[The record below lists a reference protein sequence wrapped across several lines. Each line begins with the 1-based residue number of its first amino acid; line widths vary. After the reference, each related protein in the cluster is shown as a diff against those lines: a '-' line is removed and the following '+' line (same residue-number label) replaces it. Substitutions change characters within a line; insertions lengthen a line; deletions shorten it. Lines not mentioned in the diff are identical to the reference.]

1 MTKLWDGFV
10 NLSVVW
16 VLGPLFCNHCSS
28 NLSKLNNSDKKVFF
42 LQTNLNNDCAHCE
55 RTWTPKV
62 FTFSHSCA
70 RLVTWT
76 VGERKSA
83 PRLAVELRGLQPLQ
97 GEMREMAALN
107 KEGQGAGQVTP
118 SSENLRAGTSV
129 QEEESPRFL
138 LPTTCTA
145 PSGRPALNR
154 PGPKYRHV

>member
-1 MTKLWDGFV
+1 MDAK
-10 NLSVVW
+10 SVHY
-16 VLGPLFCNHCSS
+16 FA
-28 NLSKLNNSDKKVFF
+28 F
-42 LQTNLNNDCAHCE
+42 LREQ
-55 RTWTPKV
+55 RQ
-62 FTFSHSCA
+62 A

-129 QEEESPRFL
+129 QEEESP
-138 LPTTCTA
+138 
-145 PSGRPALNR
+145 
-154 PGPKYRHV
+154 

>member
-1 MTKLWDGFV
+1 MD
-10 NLSVVW
+10 SRSSY
-16 VLGPLFCNHCSS
+16 CSS
-28 NLSKLNNSDKKVFF
+28 YLSKLNFRQKSVF

-62 FTFSHSCA
+62 FTISHSCA